1 MEEEE
6 GGEEAH
12 QDASMEG
19 QPRTLQAQEQH
30 GDTWL
35 VYVGV
40 NGDSPLSPLSLCSS
54 ICHSWG
60 SPGVKPA
67 GGGDRTR
74 GRGSDTHT
82 HTEG

>member
-12 QDASMEG
+12 QDAAMEG

-54 ICHSWG
+54 ICHCHSWG

-67 GGGDRTR
+67 GGEDRTR

-82 HTEG
+82 H